1 MPISAFS
8 AFCLIEHIHR
18 HELSLF
24 MLGDDHLCDTF
35 TVVYDKILL
44 RQVYQHDTHLS
55 TIVGIDRPWSI

>member
-1 MPISAFS
+1 
-8 AFCLIEHIHR
+8 
-18 HELSLF
+18 

-55 TIVGIDRPWSI
+55 TIIGIDRPWSI